1 MEIENPWLLD
11 KESIKKYKK
20 QSELNWNI
28 STAEI
33 GQSLPYILK
42 VRVIFDKS

>member
-11 KESIKKYKK
+11 KESVKITKM

-28 STAEI
+28 SRAEI